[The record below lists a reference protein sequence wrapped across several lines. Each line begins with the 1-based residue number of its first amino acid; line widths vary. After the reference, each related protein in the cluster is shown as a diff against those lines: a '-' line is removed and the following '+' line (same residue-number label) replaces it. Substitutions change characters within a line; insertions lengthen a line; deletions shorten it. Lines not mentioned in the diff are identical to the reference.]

1 MKCILSQVETPLIKF
16 LLHRTLGS
24 EFITTLI
31 IMKTIKEILS
41 KYWYKSYISIWYE
54 EVQYLQYNLFFQL
67 RRPIWNHFILKCY
80 IFRQHTYIYQ
90 TSSEKKTKKV
100 LTIKWQEITFVSL
113 RLQFPNLEV
122 SQNISDTN
130 VVYSWNNTQKNPF
143 YFYMNAIKGGWF

>member
-1 MKCILSQVETPLIKF
+1 METPLIKF

-31 IMKTIKEILS
+31 IMKTTKKILS

-54 EVQYLQYNLFFQL
+54 EVQYLQYGDHKFGITLFQGIIFLDNIHIFIKL
-67 RRPIWNHFILKCY
+67 RAKRKP
-80 IFRQHTYIYQ
+80 
-90 TSSEKKTKKV
+90 KKV
-100 LTIKWQEITFVSL
+100 STIKWQEITFVSL

-143 YFYMNAIKGGWF
+143 YSYMNAIKRGWF